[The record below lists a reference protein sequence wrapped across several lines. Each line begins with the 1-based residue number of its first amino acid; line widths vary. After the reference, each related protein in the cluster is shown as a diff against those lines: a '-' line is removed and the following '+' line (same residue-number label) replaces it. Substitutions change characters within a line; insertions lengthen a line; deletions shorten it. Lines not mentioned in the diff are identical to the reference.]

1 MIACCYWRLL
11 IAQILVRALDQE
23 VVERLKRRAREEG
36 CSLQSVVKHFLEQAA
51 FEPEMDMKT
60 AKEMVENIRQKFKGR
75 RFPDSVDLI
84 RQDRDR

>member
-1 MIACCYWRLL
+1 
-11 IAQILVRALDQE
+11 V
-23 VVERLKRRAREEG
+23 
-36 CSLQSVVKHFLEQAA
+36 